1 MRVREQLKGQAQ
13 APQEQRRRAGVPLS
27 PGRAQELL
35 ALRRDD
41 YRGPEAPVFASKSG
55 TPLRPENVYRRA
67 LALAAIGAGF
77 KVEVEIK
84 GKKKM
89 RSAVSFHTFRHT
101 CASLLFEAG
110 QNVKQV
116 QAWLGHAD
124 PGFTLKTYIH
134 LMDAGVGSATFLDD
148 AVGGLARRVSHQV

>member
-1 MRVREQLKGQAQ
+1 LH
-13 APQEQRRRAGVPLS
+13 LT
-27 PGRAQELL
+27 
-35 ALRRDD
+35 
-41 YRGPEAPVFASKSG
+41 PVDHTSKAG

-67 LALAAIGAGF
+67 LAPAAIGAGF
-77 KVEVEIK
+77 KVEVDVK
-84 GKKKM
+84 GKKKV

-110 QNVKQV
+110 RNVKQV

-134 LMDAGVGSATFLDD
+134 LMDAGVGDAEFLDVAID
-148 AVGGLARRVSHQV
+148 PRLKDRQDESSLVQPAGPYS